1 VRALRLWITLAT
13 VLAAV
18 AAAQPAGADSP
29 AGKVA
34 DAVDSILATPY
45 QPDYVP
51 TGFDGAFGAQNV
63 LNTAP
68 AQDYT
73 TGSIPGSPDAP
84 AWPASFTQV
93 TLTSP
98 DGAPLIGELALQ
110 PGVHPGVVVVHGFN
124 THGNLSVIRWAAM
137 LAANGY
143 NVLAADQRDFN
154 WEWAAGYG
162 WPNNL
167 QTFGWKEAEDVLA
180 MGRYLRSQP
189 GVSSVG
195 VVGFSLGGQDTV
207 LALALDGLQPRSVFD
222 AGLNFSGPAD
232 QDTQIYSTAATPGC
246 RTPLCTYPA
255 SDALTTLV
263 VPPYTYTSIA
273 DAYADAA
280 AYYGTTPYAILTH
293 EAAYRA
299 QTHAEVPLLS
309 FYAGDDPLV
318 KPFMA
323 TMMAGYETGDP
334 LQRTFELTRGNHA
347 YFYDRW
353 WQQRAIL
360 LWFKALLPGAARDAA
375 IGTTATVN
383 QTVGGPPAS
392 AQLVDLG
399 SPSRAYADAQA
410 APYVF
415 DTSQPPP
422 AYSAP

>member
-1 VRALRLWITLAT
+1 MFCQGGLPVRALRLWTTFAA

-18 AAAQPAGADSP
+18 AAAQPAGADSR

-84 AWPASFTQV
+84 PWPASFTQV

-189 GVSSVG
+189 G
-195 VVGFSLGGQDTV
+195 
-207 LALALDGLQPRSVFD
+207 
-222 AGLNFSGPAD
+222 
-232 QDTQIYSTAATPGC
+232 
-246 RTPLCTYPA
+246 
-255 SDALTTLV
+255 
-263 VPPYTYTSIA
+263 
-273 DAYADAA
+273 
-280 AYYGTTPYAILTH
+280 
-293 EAAYRA
+293 
-299 QTHAEVPLLS
+299 
-309 FYAGDDPLV
+309 
-318 KPFMA
+318 
-323 TMMAGYETGDP
+323 
-334 LQRTFELTRGNHA
+334 
-347 YFYDRW
+347 
-353 WQQRAIL
+353 
-360 LWFKALLPGAARDAA
+360 
-375 IGTTATVN
+375 
-383 QTVGGPPAS
+383 
-392 AQLVDLG
+392 
-399 SPSRAYADAQA
+399 
-410 APYVF
+410 
-415 DTSQPPP
+415 
-422 AYSAP
+422 